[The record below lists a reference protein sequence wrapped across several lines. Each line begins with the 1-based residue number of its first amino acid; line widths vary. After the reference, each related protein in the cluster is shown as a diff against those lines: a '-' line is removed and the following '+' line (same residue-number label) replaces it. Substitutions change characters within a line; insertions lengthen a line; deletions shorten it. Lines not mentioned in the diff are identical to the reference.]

1 MQKRFFIIPFPVWGN
16 AWITMWKFLR
26 WQWMS
31 GAVAASI
38 HPASL
43 HRSPVCFL
51 LKRTLSWASA
61 WEFFFF
67 FSVLSFEQPAV
78 SSAPNVPNF
87 NGDTKKKKKKNT
99 EKSHCPRSQK
109 ILHFLFPR
117 EKVLYSNWETNTQ
130 SVEYIC
136 SWRSSSGCRGDVDAW
151 SDDCIVF
158 IPK

>member
-87 NGDTKKKKKKNT
+87 NGDTKTKT
-99 EKSHCPRSQK
+99 IIHPQRFCPSALMFSHVLWWRPLGEWRRIFWGGTICFTGSLTAPAWQVKSSPLFTPCTRADD
-109 ILHFLFPR
+109 LH
-117 EKVLYSNWETNTQ
+117 
-130 SVEYIC
+130 
-136 SWRSSSGCRGDVDAW
+136 
-151 SDDCIVF
+151 
-158 IPK
+158 